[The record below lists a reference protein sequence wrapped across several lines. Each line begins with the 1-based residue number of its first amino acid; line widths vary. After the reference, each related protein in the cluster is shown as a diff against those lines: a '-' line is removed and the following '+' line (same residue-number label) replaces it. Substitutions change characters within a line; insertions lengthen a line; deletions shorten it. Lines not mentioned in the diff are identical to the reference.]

1 MGELLIL
8 RHGETEWSRVR
19 KHTGRTDLP
28 LTPRGEE
35 EAAALASRVA
45 ARHVVRAFC
54 SPALRARTTARLAGL
69 AGAEPLEDLWEWDY
83 GGYEGRTT
91 AEIREE
97 IPGWAVWTHEIIR
110 GATPGESVQA
120 VGERCDRV
128 IAAARPDLERGDVA
142 LVAHGHVLR
151 VLAARWLGL
160 PADHG
165 RLFALRTGTSSTLG
179 LEHGREVITSWNVPP
194 DA

>member
-8 RHGETEWSRVR
+8 RHGETEWSRAR

-28 LTPRGEE
+28 LTPQGEKE
-35 EAAALASRVA
+35 VAALAPRVA
-45 ARHVVRAFC
+45 AHRVVRAFT
-54 SPALRARTTARLAGL
+54 SPALRARTTARLVGL
-69 AGAEPLEDLWEWDY
+69 AGAEPLDDLWEWDY

-97 IPGWAVWTHEIIR
+97 IPGWSVWTHEIVP
-110 GATPGESVQA
+110 GATPGESVRE

-128 IAAARPDLERGDVA
+128 LAVVRPLLEEGDVA
-142 LVAHGHVLR
+142 LVAHGHLLR
-151 VLAARWLGL
+151 ILTARWLGL

-179 LEHGREVITSWNVPP
+179 EEHGRPVILSWNVPP
-194 DA
+194 TG